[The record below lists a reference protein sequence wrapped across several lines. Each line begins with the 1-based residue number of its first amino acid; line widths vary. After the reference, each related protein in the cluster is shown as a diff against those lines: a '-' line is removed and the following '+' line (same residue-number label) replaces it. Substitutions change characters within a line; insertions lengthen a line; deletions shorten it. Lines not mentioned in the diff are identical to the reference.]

1 MKQYTNTLQ
10 RPVKKQKL
18 WKKMTEDEP
27 DVNVTNVISEN
38 AMAKCRERG
47 DIDAIVNIVQDR
59 KMNPIPRTMKMM
71 IE

>member
-1 MKQYTNTLQ
+1 M
-10 RPVKKQKL
+10 KKQKL

-38 AMAKCRERG
+38 AMAKFRERG